1 MGWMFA
7 LGLFEVMVN
16 IKILQGGKRPSDE
29 ISDSGDDPLERFL
42 LCCCAAG
49 KPHTDAFV
57 NQEVPEH
64 RGGSVQQIK
73 GKKRLLNT
81 SKHHPMHCIRGYS
94 FKMYLRIQK
103 WIFGLLHKVF

>member
-1 MGWMFA
+1 MFA
-7 LGLFEVMVN
+7 LGLFEVMGN
-16 IKILQGGKRPSDE
+16 IKILQGEKRPSEE

-81 SKHHPMHCIRGYS
+81 LKYPVFHALYKVCEVI
-94 FKMYLRIQK
+94 
-103 WIFGLLHKVF
+103 LLKYIC